1 MTFITV
7 RSTIKCFAF
16 NAPSLL
22 AVFPFLNLG
31 PPMAALFFR
40 ERININVQGR

>member
-22 AVFPFLNLG
+22 AVFPLLNLG
-31 PPMAALFFR
+31 PPTAALFFS
-40 ERININVQGR
+40 